1 LFSRFEKPFMIIMF
15 DCREQ
20 LVAELDPH
28 NEGVL
33 IVHMDGSRGT
43 GVGAGV
49 GAEEI
54 AHRLE
59 HDKGC
64 IVM

>member
-1 LFSRFEKPFMIIMF
+1 MIMML

-20 LVAELDPH
+20 LTAELDPH

-33 IVHMDGSRGT
+33 IVHMDGGR
-43 GVGAGV
+43 VGAGV
-49 GAEEI
+49 GADEI
-54 AHRLE
+54 AQRLE
-59 HDKGC
+59 RDKGC

>member
-1 LFSRFEKPFMIIMF
+1 MIMIIML

-20 LVAELDPH
+20 LTAELDPH

-33 IVHMDGSRGT
+33 IVRMDGGR
-43 GVGAGV
+43 GAGV
-49 GAEEI
+49 GADEI
-54 AHRLE
+54 AQRLE
-59 HDKGC
+59 RDKGC